1 MKAKLIYSIEKKDG
15 KNMLLVYD
23 SESKRLLHEFEL
35 DKFDLAKL
43 YQQSAIVIHA
53 NDMIPGFNIGLMFG
67 NILPLTSFEE
77 TMQLLVDD
85 DTAVEEL
92 RERARKELEF
102 LKDREQ

>member
-1 MKAKLIYSIEKKDG
+1 MIYSIERKDG

-35 DKFDLAKL
+35 DWFDLSKL
-43 YQQSAIVIHA
+43 YQQTLLLCRAINVTA
-53 NDMIPGFNIGLMFG
+53 GMIVGTP
-67 NILPLTSFEE
+67 PSFKE
-77 TMQLLVDD
+77 TMQILVDD
-85 DTAVEEL
+85 DTADEEL